1 MKIKVLHSETQAE
14 IKELN
19 LTYALREGESC
30 FVGRSQ
36 NSGLV
41 LESPS
46 VSRLHAKFLHENG
59 QYYFCDLGSSNGS
72 IVKGE
77 VASANQ
83 NYLLQPGDVIR
94 LGDFVLLLEATPE
107 LSEDLAQTVIGSLD
121 STVVAGYT
129 YPIAGIPM
137 DITSDSQLQVDEPNS
152 EEESEPVIVAELV
165 ENESSAIVRI
175 EPPEV
180 DYNLQ
185 GQTKALFTA
194 INQRVIAELKAAGN
208 LTRDT
213 YLKAIRKAR
222 ESVERDRLIDPDQF
236 EREAEKYWHS
246 LARNTSE
253 LGARLGAV
261 AAKGASNLGN
271 RLGAAAKAAWN
282 EFVTHRPEA
291 TKQQLESA
299 EKPAMPIPEP
309 VSDPEVD
316 HSESEGVVLENKL
329 DQPEVFASENEL
341 NQTDNE
347 EP

>member
-19 LTYALREGESC
+19 LTHILREGESC

-36 NSGLV
+36 NSGLI

-46 VSRLHAKFLHENG
+46 VSRLHAKFLHQNG
-59 QYYFCDLGSSNGS
+59 QYYFSDLGSSNGS

-77 VASANQ
+77 VAIANQ

-129 YPIAGIPM
+129 NPVASIPM
-137 DITSDSQLQVDEPNS
+137 EITADAKPEADKPDL
-152 EEESEPVIVAELV
+152 EEEAEPVIVAELV
-165 ENESSAIVRI
+165 KDESSAIVRVESP
-175 EPPEV
+175 EP

-236 EREAEKYWHS
+236 EQEAEKYWRS

-253 LGARLGAV
+253 LGARLGSV
-261 AAKGASNLGN
+261 AARGASNLGS

-291 TKQQLESA
+291 PKQQLEAPEQQETPLPEDTIDRSKETVPESKQATEMEQA
-299 EKPAMPIPEP
+299 EPTEQPDKPQ
-309 VSDPEVD
+309 D
-316 HSESEGVVLENKL
+316 
-329 DQPEVFASENEL
+329 
-341 NQTDNE
+341 T
-347 EP
+347 